1 MDKNTCHIVAAS
13 DIYNERPNLEK
24 GDLLIAADG
33 GLSHLEKLKMAPDIV
48 VGDFDSYHETP
59 HAKDVRRLD
68 PIKDDTDTL
77 KCVKIGL
84 EKGLRR
90 FIIYG
95 GMGGSF
101 RHTLAN
107 LQTLCYLCEHDAVG
121 YLLGE
126 SEIITAIKD
135 RTALF
140 KEDAKGFISL
150 FSMGNMAI
158 VTEENLK
165 YTLDE
170 YEVTNYFPIG
180 VSNEFLGKQA
190 RIAVTGMAA
199 IVFDKSNGL
208 DAISFIK

>member
-84 EKGLRR
+84 EKGFRRIYHIRRNGRQLSAYAGEFTDAVLSLRAR
-90 FIIYG
+90 RSRL
-95 GMGGSF
+95 SF
-101 RHTLAN
+101 RRKRDYN
-107 LQTLCYLCEHDAVG
+107 
-121 YLLGE
+121 
-126 SEIITAIKD
+126 
-135 RTALF
+135 
-140 KEDAKGFISL
+140 
-150 FSMGNMAI
+150 GN
-158 VTEENLK
+158 K
-165 YTLDE
+165 
-170 YEVTNYFPIG
+170 
-180 VSNEFLGKQA
+180 
-190 RIAVTGMAA
+190 R
-199 IVFDKSNGL
+199 
-208 DAISFIK
+208 